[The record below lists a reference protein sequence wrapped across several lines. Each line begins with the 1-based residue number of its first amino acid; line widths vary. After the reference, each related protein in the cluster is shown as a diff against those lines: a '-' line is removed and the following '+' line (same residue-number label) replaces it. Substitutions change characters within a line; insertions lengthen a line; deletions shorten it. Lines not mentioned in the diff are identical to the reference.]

1 MDNGNH
7 TPYAVEM
14 HQVVKRFS
22 QVVAVDHGD
31 LKVRRGEIH
40 AVIGENGAGKSTLMR
55 LLYGFYVADS
65 GIIRINGETVRM
77 TDPRIAIEHGIGMVH
92 QEFMLVPRLSTLD
105 NIILGQEPRRG
116 LRVDRLRAEEE
127 VTQLATELGFQMDLN
142 AEVRDLAVGIQ
153 QKIELLK
160 VLYRGASILI
170 LDEPTAVL
178 TPQEVDELFRM
189 LRSLKKQGKTI
200 ILITHKLNEVM
211 SIADQVTVM
220 RRGKTVKTLPTKST
234 TSSELASLMVGRN
247 VILDITP
254 PPVELGDPVLT
265 VRDLSLRDPTSG
277 NALINR
283 VSFQVKEGEILGI
296 AGVSGNG
303 QSELA
308 EILTGLIEPSSGEI
322 LIRGQEVT
330 FGGVRAKRESGI
342 AHIPEDRRHTGL
354 VMELSIEDNLTIGHQ
369 DRPELSGSILLKHKA
384 IKERSDHL
392 IKMFDIRPPQG
403 NIAAWHLSGGNQQ
416 KVIVARELDHDPQ
429 VLIANQPT
437 RGLDVAAME
446 YVYHHLL
453 QARSQGK
460 AILLISMELDEV
472 LTLSDRILVM
482 YNGQIVGEFTN
493 KNADLKQIGLLMLQ
507 GREAV

>member
-1 MDNGNH
+1 MDSGNH
-7 TPYAVEM
+7 APYAVEM

-31 LKVRRGEIH
+31 LKVRRGDIH
-40 AVIGENGAGKSTLMR
+40 AVVGENGAGKSTLMR
-55 LLYGFYVADS
+55 LLYGFYMVDS
-65 GIIRINGETVRM
+65 GIIRINGKTVRL
-77 TDPRIAIEHGIGMVH
+77 TDPRVAIEHGIGMVH
-92 QEFMLVPRLSTLD
+92 QEFMLVPRLTTLD

-116 LRVDRLRAEEE
+116 LRVDRHKGEEE
-127 VTQLATELGFQMDLN
+127 VRQLAAELGFQLDLHTQV
-142 AEVRDLAVGIQ
+142 AGLAVGTQ

-189 LRSLKKQGKTI
+189 LRNLKKQGKTI

-220 RRGKTVKTLPTKST
+220 RRGKTVKTLPTKSI

-247 VILDITP
+247 VILSVTP
-254 PPVELGDPVLT
+254 PPLQAGEPVLT
-265 VRDLSLRDPTSG
+265 VRDLSLREVTSG
-277 NALINR
+277 NLLVDS
-283 VSFQVKEGEILGI
+283 VSFEIREGEILGI

-308 EILTGLIEPSSGEI
+308 EMLTGLIEPTSGQI
-322 LIRGQEVT
+322 LVRGQDVT
-330 FGGVRAKRESGI
+330 LGGVRPKRESGI
-342 AHIPEDRRHTGL
+342 AYIPEDRRRTGL
-354 VMELSIEDNLTIGHQ
+354 VMELSIQDNVTIGHEE
-369 DRPELSGSILLKHKA
+369 RPELSGTILLKHKA
-384 IKERSDHL
+384 IEERSDRL
-392 IKMFDIRPPQG
+392 IEMFDIRPPEG
-403 NIAAWHLSGGNQQ
+403 NTAARHLSGGNQQ

-460 AILLISMELDEV
+460 AILLISMELDEI

-482 YNGQIVGEFTN
+482 YNGRIVGAFTS

-507 GREAV
+507 GREAG